1 MEFTVFAGIP
11 NGVGIAIVEE
21 KRVVHGIARHSEVDF
36 FAVLFSAVHDSQV
49 DEGSVGDGEMG
60 IAVGIVDQFVPAQ

>member
-1 MEFTVFAGIP
+1 
-11 NGVGIAIVEE
+11 
-21 KRVVHGIARHSEVDF
+21 VDF